1 MAERLLRDWVI
12 MGTAGGAVGFLT
24 GWLLKGPYT
33 KWRMGSGF
41 DANHEIHH
49 AGIGSSIAMLGGLVT
64 DWKYAPALAGFGFG
78 LAVEDYAHH
87 FGEMIP
93 KAVTEVV
100 GTGESMLERAGIRF
114 NDSPS
119 LEAQYDERE
128 EDLLSIVP
136 DSDGKKAWYS
146 VSNWPPVLRTKQMTD
161 LMRKIIYKDAHHPA
175 VRKYMEQVIKS
186 SATDG
191 RDEDAILPALWLWIR
206 QNFVYVHDEARAP
219 DGSLGVD
226 RFQHSYVTLP
236 PSKLNPQGRGVG
248 DCDCLAIVFCS
259 MCQSVGIEDVC
270 LCLVDQ
276 TGKGYS
282 HVAPARIIS
291 AGKPK
296 SIDDCIFYELT
307 EDRPPGWRPP
317 ARKFGFVLL

>member
-78 LAVEDYAHH
+78 LAVEDYARH

-136 DSDGKKAWYS
+136 DSDGKKEWHTIP
-146 VSNWPPVLRTKQMTD
+146 NWPPVLRTKMMTD
-161 LMRKIIYKDAHHPA
+161 IMRKIVYEDAHHPA
-175 VRKYMEQVIKS
+175 VIRYMEQVIKS
-186 SATDG
+186 AAGDG
-191 RDEDAILPALWLWIR
+191 RDEASILPALQLWMQR
-206 QNFVYVHDEARAP
+206 NVMYVHDEAKAP

-226 RFQHSYVTLP
+226 RFSHAYVTLP
-236 PSKLNPQGRGVG
+236 PSKLNPQGTGMG
-248 DCDCLAIVFCS
+248 DCDDMVIAYCA
-259 MCQSVGIEDVC
+259 MCQSVGLDDVC
-270 LCLVDQ
+270 MVLVDQ
-276 TGKGYS
+276 GRGYS
-282 HVAPARIIS
+282 HIAPGRVVS

-296 SIDDCIFYELT
+296 SINDVDFIELT
-307 EDRPPGWRPP
+307 EDKPYGWTPP
-317 ARKFGFVLL
+317 AKKYAFVLL